1 MIATIRRLLALSAP
15 PRGRVALSIVLGALA
30 VIFGIG
36 LMATAG
42 WLIARAAQQPEVLE
56 LTAGIVLVR
65 FFGLA
70 RPIARYLER
79 LTSHDVAFRA
89 LAGIRTRFY
98 QRIEP
103 LAPAEL
109 GAYRSG
115 DLLSRMVADV
125 DTLQNLHLR
134 GLAPPAIALTAGSTA
149 VIAAAVMLPAAGAVL
164 AVGLLS
170 SAILVPLLG
179 AAAGRWARATAEAR
193 GTLSAEVVELL
204 RAAPELAVHGAEQPS
219 LARLGV
225 ADGRVAQLSRR
236 EGVVAGATDGLAVL
250 ITGLTVVAVLAVAV
264 SDHARGG
271 VSGVWVATLGLLAL
285 ASFEAVGA
293 LPQAGRELSA
303 TVAAGRRVLE
313 LTDREPRVSDPPDAI
328 PAPPTRPVLAL
339 DHVSAGYADEPSVIH
354 DLSLRL
360 DPGRR
365 IALVGPSG
373 AGKTTVVNLLLRFLD
388 PRAGSVT
395 LDGQDLRRYRL
406 EDVRRTL
413 AVAGQ
418 DSHVF
423 ATSIR
428 ENVRLARPGASDDEI
443 VAALRLARIDEWV
456 ESLPDGLDTMVG
468 EEGGWLSG
476 GQHQR
481 LTIARALLVDAP
493 ILVLDEPTAHL
504 DSDTA
509 ARLIDDVLAATEGRS
524 LLLITHR
531 PEGLDR
537 MHAIVRLGE

>member
-1 MIATIRRLLALSAP
+1 MITTIRRLLALSAP
-15 PRGRVALSIVLGALA
+15 SRGRVALSIGLGALA

-125 DTLQNLHLR
+125 DMLQNLYLR
-134 GLAPPAIALTAGSTA
+134 GLAPPAIALLAGGTA

-164 AVGLLS
+164 AVGLLA
-170 SAILVPLLG
+170 SATLVPLVG
-179 AAAGRWARATAEAR
+179 TAAGRWARATAEAR

-219 LARLGV
+219 LARLGA

-264 SDHARGG
+264 SDHAGG
-271 VSGVWVATLGLLAL
+271 GISGVWVATLGLLAL

-293 LPQAGRELSA
+293 LPQAARELSA

-313 LTDREPRVSDPPDAI
+313 LTDREPRVSDPPDPI
-328 PAPPTRPVLAL
+328 PAPPARPVLAL
-339 DHVSAGYADEPSVIH
+339 DHVSAGYAGEPSVID
-354 DLSLRL
+354 DLSFRL
-360 DPGRR
+360 DPGSR

-388 PRAGSVT
+388 PRHGSVT
-395 LDGQDLRRYRL
+395 LDGHDLRRYRL
-406 EDVRRTL
+406 EDVRGSL

-418 DSHVF
+418 DSHLF
-423 ATSIR
+423 ASSIR
-428 ENVRLARPGASDDEI
+428 ENVRMARPGASDADI
-443 VAALRLARIDEWV
+443 LAALRLARIDGWV

-468 EEGGWLSG
+468 EDGGWLSG
-476 GQHQR
+476 GQRQR
-481 LTIARALLVDAP
+481 ITIARALLVDAP

-537 MHAIVRLGE
+537 MDTIIRLG